1 MSPSESTTGVNAT
14 SHPTSVSG
22 NGTEP
27 GVNRARSKTVWID
40 IDNSPHV
47 PFFLPI
53 ISELEKRGYK
63 LILTARNLYQ
73 VSDLLQF
80 YHLPC
85 KIIGGSYGKHK
96 VLKVLGNLMR
106 AVQLVP
112 TANQH
117 PALAVSHGSRAQVL
131 ACRALGIPSVMM
143 HDYEHSIKTG
153 FIEPDWTIMP
163 DLIPDHAMTD
173 ETERILKYPGLKEDV
188 YVLGFKPDHKILP
201 GLGIGPGDLVITLRP
216 PATEAHYHNPEAEVL
231 FAATLR
237 WLENKQHVRV
247 VTLPRNARQR
257 DEIKRDWPHLIA
269 SGRMII
275 PEVPVDGLN
284 LVWFSDLVIS
294 GGGTMNREAA
304 ALGVP
309 VYSIFR
315 GKIGAVDQ
323 YLADHSR
330 LTLIETVDD
339 LQKKI
344 ALVPWNR
351 PASPDLHN
359 RPALKSIVDNIAG
372 ILEGTCPPHPP
383 KH

>member
-1 MSPSESTTGVNAT
+1 M
-14 SHPTSVSG
+14 
-22 NGTEP
+22 
-27 GVNRARSKTVWID
+27 
-40 IDNSPHV
+40 
-47 PFFLPI
+47 
-53 ISELEKRGYK
+53 
-63 LILTARNLYQ
+63 
-73 VSDLLQF
+73 
-80 YHLPC
+80 
-85 KIIGGSYGKHK
+85 
-96 VLKVLGNLMR
+96 
-106 AVQLVP
+106 
-112 TANQH
+112 
-117 PALAVSHGSRAQVL
+117 
-131 ACRALGIPSVMM
+131 
-143 HDYEHSIKTG
+143 
-153 FIEPDWTIMP
+153 
-163 DLIPDHAMTD
+163 
-173 ETERILKYPGLKEDV
+173 
-188 YVLGFKPDHKILP
+188 
-201 GLGIGPGDLVITLRP
+201 
-216 PATEAHYHNPEAEVL
+216 L

-323 YLADHSR
+323 YLADHGR

-351 PASPDLHN
+351 PASPDFHN